1 MTSLTED
8 VEIVRHVASEICV
21 NKTKGKNEF
30 LQFLWPTAWLKT
42 VGQDTSGSPTMSGSP
57 MLITSITQAHAD
69 ITAGDAASMA
79 THRRAT
85 VGGGKYFIRD
95 ADVSIKNARGRGELP
110 RRTPSHYLSFCSS
123 A

>member
-8 VEIVRHVASEICV
+8 VEIVRHVASA
-21 NKTKGKNEF
+21 NLRKQDKRKNDF

-42 VGQDTSGSPTMSGSP
+42 VRQDTSGSPTVSGSP
-57 MLITSITQAHAD
+57 MLITSITQPHAD

-79 THRRAT
+79 THRRAM

-110 RRTPSHYLSFCSS
+110 RRTPSPYLSFCFS